1 MDEKKPMGGAGALI
15 MFDKKAKSMDE
26 GFRDDE
32 GYEKPKKKEI
42 SEETLK
48 MVFDRAADFDEISD
62 MTLEQVS
69 QALSA
74 DPQLAIRVLSK
85 VMGEEEEE
93 EEEADEPKAGE
104 FGL

>member
-1 MDEKKPMGGAGALI
+1 MKGLERHLRHEVDLEK
-15 MFDKKAKSMDE
+15 FES
-26 GFRDDE
+26 R
-32 GYEKPKKKEI
+32 KKEI

-48 MVFDRAADFDEISD
+48 MVFDRAADFAEISD

-74 DPQLAIRVLSK
+74 APQLAIRVLSK

-93 EEEADEPKAGE
+93 EADEPKAGE